1 MSIETIDLRRGRQTA
16 RRSAAL
22 CFAAV
27 LSIAGCS
34 SDKKSM
40 QGNADQ
46 AAGTAAGMSN
56 EAGTTAAAGKAT
68 DSAGVAALS
77 GGASGSA
84 HSTAGA
90 DGKAV
95 AGATAGR
102 AAAGS
107 GGSTSAG
114 EGGMSAGAGTHA
126 AAGGGSSGSGCTR
139 ELLSA
144 TVDAYF
150 TAIAAHDSSSLPLAD
165 KVKFTENGKM
175 LQLTDGAWKTAGK
188 VKFKH
193 SALDTEL
200 CTSVTESVLPDGST
214 DIPYGL
220 RLKLE
225 DQKLTEIESIA
236 VRSGDYFT
244 KSDTMAITAQGSAD
258 WEMILPAAQQPTRD
272 ALTAIVDKYFTQFPA
287 GACNFASDCKRLE
300 NGFSPGSCT
309 AGLSCSM
316 SMGMGMGS
324 MGMKT
329 RLVVLDVEMGV
340 AVGFVMFAG
349 SYTDFH
355 MFRVRDGQV
364 HAVHAILAKA
374 SSSGWN

>member
-1 MSIETIDLRRGRQTA
+1 VAE
-16 RRSAAL
+16 AA
-22 CFAAV
+22 
-27 LSIAGCS
+27 
-34 SDKKSM
+34 
-40 QGNADQ
+40 
-46 AAGTAAGMSN
+46 
-56 EAGTTAAAGKAT
+56 
-68 DSAGVAALS
+68 
-77 GGASGSA
+77 
-84 HSTAGA
+84 
-90 DGKAV
+90 
-95 AGATAGR
+95 
-102 AAAGS
+102 
-107 GGSTSAG
+107 
-114 EGGMSAGAGTHA
+114 
-126 AAGGGSSGSGCTR
+126 
-139 ELLSA
+139 
-144 TVDAYF
+144 VDAYF

-329 RLVVLDVEMGV
+329 RLVVLDVETGV

-364 HAVHAILAKA
+364 HAVHAVLAKA

>member
-1 MSIETIDLRRGRQTA
+1 MNIETIDSRGGRQAA

-34 SDKKSM
+34 NDKKSM

-46 AAGTAAGMSN
+46 AAGAAAGMSS
-56 EAGTTAAAGKAT
+56 EAGTTAAAGKAS
-68 DSAGVAALS
+68 DSAGVAAPS

-84 HSTAGA
+84 HSTAGGG
-90 DGKAV
+90 GKAV

-114 EGGMSAGAGTHA
+114 EGGMSASAGTHA
-126 AAGGGSSGSGCTR
+126 AAGGGSSSSGCTR

-225 DQKLTEIESIA
+225 NQKLTEIESIA

-272 ALTAIVDKYFTQFPA
+272 ALSAIVDKYFTQFPA

-316 SMGMGMGS
+316 SMGMGTGS

-329 RLVVLDVEMGV
+329 RLVVLDVETGV

>member
-1 MSIETIDLRRGRQTA
+1 M
-16 RRSAAL
+16 
-22 CFAAV
+22 
-27 LSIAGCS
+27 
-34 SDKKSM
+34 
-40 QGNADQ
+40 
-46 AAGTAAGMSN
+46 AGTG
-56 EAGTTAAAGKAT
+56 
-68 DSAGVAALS
+68 
-77 GGASGSA
+77 
-84 HSTAGA
+84 
-90 DGKAV
+90 GKAV

-102 AAAGS
+102 AASGS

-114 EGGMSAGAGTHA
+114 EGGMSASAGTQG

-150 TAIAAHDSSSLPLAD
+150 NAIAAHDSSSLPLAD
-165 KVKFTENGKM
+165 KLKFTENGKT
-175 LQLTDGAWKTAGK
+175 LQLTEGAWKTAGK

-225 DQKLTEIESIA
+225 NQKLTEIESIA

-272 ALTAIVDKYFTQFPA
+272 ALTAIVEKYFTQFPA

-316 SMGMGMGS
+316 SMGMGGMGMGS

-329 RLVVLDVEMGV
+329 RLVVLDVETGV

-364 HAVHAILAKA
+364 HAVHAVLAKA

>member
-1 MSIETIDLRRGRQTA
+1 MSIEMIDSRRGRQPA
-16 RRSAAL
+16 RHSAAL
-22 CFAAV
+22 CLAAV
-27 LSIAGCS
+27 LCSAGCS
-34 SDKKSM
+34 SDKQSM

-46 AAGTAAGMSN
+46 AAGAAAGMSS
-56 EAGTTAAAGKAT
+56 EAGTTAAAGKAS
-68 DSAGVAALS
+68 DSAGVAAPS
-77 GGASGSA
+77 GGSSGSA
-84 HSTAGA
+84 NNTAGA
-90 DGKAV
+90 GGKV
-95 AGATAGR
+95 PVATAGR

-114 EGGMSAGAGTHA
+114 AGGMSANAGTHG
-126 AAGGGSSGSGCTR
+126 AAGGGSSSGCTR

-165 KVKFTENGKM
+165 KVKFTENGKT

-225 DQKLTEIESIA
+225 NQKLTEIESIA

-258 WEMILPAAQQPTRD
+258 WEMVLPAAQQPTRE
-272 ALTAIVDKYFTQFPA
+272 ALTAIVEKYFTQFPA

-316 SMGMGMGS
+316 SMGMGGMGS

-329 RLVVLDVEMGV
+329 RLVVLDVETGV

-349 SYTDFH
+349 SYSDFH

-374 SSSGWN
+374 SSSGWD